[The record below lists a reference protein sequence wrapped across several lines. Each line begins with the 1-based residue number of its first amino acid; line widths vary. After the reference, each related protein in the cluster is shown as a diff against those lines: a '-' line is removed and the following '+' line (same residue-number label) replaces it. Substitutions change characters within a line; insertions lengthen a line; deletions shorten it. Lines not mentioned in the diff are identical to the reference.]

1 MRIIQCSLIPKIQST
16 LYVNHEYCTMQVGQD
31 EYGILDEYKFAV
43 FFSDD
48 KDIGEIAIKI
58 DETLVSLFETHT
70 FVKVFTDHL
79 DFGDYTYTFTKGS
92 ELLLF
97 ETQAP
102 KLRYICIFPEFN
114 FDQAVVLSGTTI
126 KLDNG
131 VTCVLSPLWD
141 DPGAEKFE
149 TRINGAFIEPG
160 VCRVFMEKDSIV
172 CFDYGIKKRFVASI
186 VP

>member
-1 MRIIQCSLIPKIQST
+1 
-16 LYVNHEYCTMQVGQD
+16 MQIGQD
-31 EYGILDEYKFAV
+31 EYGILDEYEFAV
-43 FFSDD
+43 FFSDS
-48 KDIGEIAIKI
+48 KEIGEIAIEI
-58 DETLVSLFETHT
+58 DETLVSLFESHP
-70 FVKVFTDHL
+70 FVKVFIDHL
-79 DFGDYTYTFTKGS
+79 DFCDFTYTFTKRSG
-92 ELLLF
+92 LLAF
-97 ETQAP
+97 ETQVP

-114 FDQAVVLSGTTI
+114 FDQEVVLSGTTI

-131 VTCVLSPLWD
+131 VTCVLSPLWED
-141 DPGAEKFE
+141 SGAEKFE